1 MYNLKT
7 VVHYK
12 EGLQGKSVKAE
23 IIMDNTEVLRTFS
36 GVGAAASA
44 SGYIAAF
51 YDLFGTSEVVHESV
65 SKIEE

>member
-12 EGLQGKSVKAE
+12 EGLQEVCVKTE
-23 IIMDNTEVLRTFS
+23 IIMDDEVLRTFS
-36 GVGAAASA
+36 GTDSAISA

-51 YDLFGTSEVVHESV
+51 YDLFGTSEIYHESV
-65 SKIEE
+65 SEIES